1 MVGVIKGNT
10 DASYDANGRE
20 REREMHDR
28 KKRKKE
34 VNSGKKKYTYGGG
47 HDDLLSSVIGKIW
60 MHQGAFCRDPLGTVV
75 CERLL
80 KGKRGKAKFSY
91 GRGIKKKN

>member
-1 MVGVIKGNT
+1 MSNARTMVGVIKGNT

-20 REREMHDR
+20 KCMTEEKKT
-28 KKRKKE
+28 KKRRQQG
-34 VNSGKKKYTYGGG
+34 GKNTHMVVG

-75 CERLL
+75 CECLL
-80 KGKRGKAKFSY
+80 RNGEVTVQPADG
-91 GRGIKKKN
+91 